1 MKHLRNFLHWVRKHQ
16 QLIYTAVCIGIVYSL
31 VLWTLLNSI
40 LCFVLAGF
48 WLLFTPKDFNISPY
62 RKKQIL
68 LYTSFFLITIIG
80 LAYTSNTGEGFRRVE
95 QRAPLLMFPIIFGIT
110 PVLTS
115 RLVRKLL
122 IHFLIA
128 VLIACVAGI
137 ASGFIK
143 YLRTQD
149 IQMLS
154 GANLLIF
161 QGVYAYIMGLFCLL
175 SIMICWYLLP
185 SVSSFKVKGLLMA
198 AALVLSL
205 MIILLGT
212 RLIIAGWLI
221 TLLFIGFRL
230 IKSLILRLVTLG
242 ALLAIVAIA
251 IATLPLL
258 KGQWNELKDFS
269 SGNTIQ
275 LDQDASLGR
284 GWGGKAIRFALW
296 QCSKDVISR
305 HWLTGV
311 GTGDVQDSLQ
321 MAYEQRKFYFASRYN
336 RYNAHNQYIQTF
348 VGHGIAGFLLLVLS
362 IGIPLFSKK
371 PKEYSLLYTYFLL
384 LFAGI
389 CCTEVILDTNKGIV
403 WYSFIN
409 SIFAFTQPENRT

>member
-1 MKHLRNFLHWVRKHQ
+1 
-16 QLIYTAVCIGIVYSL
+16 
-31 VLWTLLNSI
+31 
-40 LCFVLAGF
+40 
-48 WLLFTPKDFNISPY
+48 
-62 RKKQIL
+62 
-68 LYTSFFLITIIG
+68 
-80 LAYTSNTGEGFRRVE
+80 
-95 QRAPLLMFPIIFGIT
+95 
-110 PVLTS
+110 
-115 RLVRKLL
+115 
-122 IHFLIA
+122 
-128 VLIACVAGI
+128 
-137 ASGFIK
+137 
-143 YLRTQD
+143 
-149 IQMLS
+149 
-154 GANLLIF
+154 
-161 QGVYAYIMGLFCLL
+161 
-175 SIMICWYLLP
+175 
-185 SVSSFKVKGLLMA
+185 
-198 AALVLSL
+198 

-230 IKSLILRLVTLG
+230 IRSLVLRLVTLG

-275 LDQDASLGR
+275 LDEDASLGR

-296 QCSKDVISR
+296 QCSKDVIGR

-336 RYNAHNQYIQTF
+336 KYNAHNQYIQIF
-348 VGHGIAGFLLLVLS
+348 VGHGIVGFLLLVLS

-403 WYSFIN
+403 WYSLIN